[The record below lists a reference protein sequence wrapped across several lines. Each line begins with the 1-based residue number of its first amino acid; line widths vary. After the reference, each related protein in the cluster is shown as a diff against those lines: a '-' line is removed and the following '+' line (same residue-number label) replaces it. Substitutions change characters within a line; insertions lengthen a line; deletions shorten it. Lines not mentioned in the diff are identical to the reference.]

1 MLVRPEDTN
10 MKSQVET
17 ALWTIVARA
26 RNLMESKLLLDE
38 VAPNEEMVELE
49 EALNTLD
56 HTLGLKPGSGL

>member
-1 MLVRPEDTN
+1 
-10 MKSQVET
+10 MKSHVET

-56 HTLGLKPGSGL
+56 RTLGLKPGSGL